1 MADWLGASLITS
13 HQSPGRGG
21 SGWGSRPN
29 VFLGG
34 SASRKANTHFEIVKS
49 QEHKNSFNLP
59 NFGGLSLSASSQP
72 QKTWK
77 QRQKC
82 QVWGGIGSGGGGEEC
97 FQKEGVKLGSQAG
110 KERTSGNMSA
120 SWSRPRSQ
128 CPRSGSMHYERPAVA
143 TGLWVRQTCMP
154 DAEAS
159 SILHSPAALGRPFN
173 LSEPHWPNLE
183 NGDSDSTHVPGWPR
197 GQNENTQRT
206 QISTVPS
213 AH

>member
-13 HQSPGRGG
+13 RQSPGRGG

-29 VFLGG
+29 VFLGS
-34 SASRKANTHFEIVKS
+34 SASRKANTRFEIVKS

-82 QVWGGIGSGGGGEEC
+82 QVWGGIGRGGGGEEC

-120 SWSRPRSQ
+120 SWSRPGPSAPGQ
-128 CPRSGSMHYERPAVA
+128 GPCTMKDQLWPQGSGSDRPAC
-143 TGLWVRQTCMP
+143 QMQ
-154 DAEAS
+154 
-159 SILHSPAALGRPFN
+159 RPVP
-173 LSEPHWPNLE
+173 S
-183 NGDSDSTHVPGWPR
+183 STHLRLRAGHSTSLSLTGPIWKMGTVTVLMFPGGHEDR
-197 GQNENTQRT
+197 MRTQRA